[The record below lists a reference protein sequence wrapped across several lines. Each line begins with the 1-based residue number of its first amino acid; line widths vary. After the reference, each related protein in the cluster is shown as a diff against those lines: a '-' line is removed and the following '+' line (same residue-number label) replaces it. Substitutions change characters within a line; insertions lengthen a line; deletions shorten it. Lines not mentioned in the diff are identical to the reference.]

1 MKVQNELRNR
11 TIEITVAE
19 SIKEN
24 YPSYRLE
31 IDIDTENI
39 KGSFHKYIWISLGDL
54 EDFISGLQE
63 LDQTRKGK
71 VETQGMSP
79 GEFTWYFRAIDNL
92 GHLAVG
98 INLLHDDRISSD
110 YSYDI
115 KVEFQVDPTSLPS
128 VISDLKK
135 LWNKTLAN
143 IV

>member
-31 IDIDTENI
+31 IGLDTENI
-39 KGSFHKYIWISLGDL
+39 RGSFRKYIWVSLGDL
-54 EDFISGLQE
+54 EDFISGLHE
-63 LDQTRKGK
+63 LDKTRRGQ
-71 VETQGMSP
+71 VEIPGMSP
-79 GEFTWYFRAIDNL
+79 EEFIWYFKAIDNL

-98 INLLHDDRISSD
+98 INLLHVDRIAND
-110 YSYDI
+110 YSYNL
-115 KVEFQVDPTSLPS
+115 KVEFQVDPTVLLS

-135 LWNKTLAN
+135 
-143 IV
+143 IIE